1 MQKFE
6 KFFLQSRFATFLAV
20 VFSLFG
26 AVIILIVASY
36 DILEL
41 ISHSWQYYIQGIE
54 VKDFHDDVLG
64 VIIGAIDLYLMAL
77 VILIFSFG
85 VYELFINRIQGAKA
99 KDLNVLEVH
108 SLDQLKD
115 KIAKVIVMVLIVKFF
130 QKVVKTPY
138 NSPLDLLYFAAS
150 VFLLALAL
158 YFLNKGGKH

>member
-1 MQKFE
+1 MQNFE

-20 VFSLFG
+20 IFSLLG

-41 ISHSWQYYIQGIE
+41 LVHSWQYYIQGVE

-85 VYELFINRIQGAKA
+85 VYELFINPIEGAKA

-115 KIAKVIVMVLIVKFF
+115 KIAKVIIMVLIVKFF
-130 QKVVKTPY
+130 QKIVKTPY
-138 NSPLDLLYFAAS
+138 DAPIDLLYFAAS
-150 VFLLALAL
+150 VFLLALGL